1 MMAPFFE
8 YGAFSDRASLIV
20 AIVIGLAFGFALER
34 AGLGNA
40 RKLAAQFYLRD
51 MTVLKVMFSA
61 VVTAMLGVFW
71 LSRFGLLDLSQV
83 YVPETY
89 LAPQLVGGL
98 IFGGGFVIG
107 GLCPGT
113 SCVAAATGRRD
124 GWMVVVGMF
133 AGVFGVGFTFRW
145 LQSFYESTA
154 RGSVTLA
161 DQLGVP
167 YGFVVFVITALALAM
182 FGAAERLERRAQSQ
196 TPSA

>member
-1 MMAPFFE
+1 MMAPFYE

-20 AIVIGLAFGFALER
+20 AIVIGTAFGFTLER

-51 MTVLKVMFSA
+51 LTVLKVMFSA

-71 LSRFGLLDLSQV
+71 LTRFGLLDLSQV

-89 LAPQLVGGL
+89 LAPQLIGGL
-98 IFGGGFVIG
+98 IFGAGFVIG

-124 GWMVVVGMF
+124 GWMAVVGMF
-133 AGVFGVGFTFRW
+133 VGVFTVGLLFRW
-145 LQSFYESTA
+145 LQPFYESTA
-154 RGSVTLA
+154 RGNVTLPA
-161 DQLGVP
+161 QLGIP
-167 YGFVVFVITALALAM
+167 YGFVVCAITAMALAM
-182 FGAAERLERRAQSQ
+182 FAAAERIERR
-196 TPSA
+196 PSSPMLPE